1 MTGKEA
7 PPSEQEGQQRPC
19 EVQPLVAVVIPV
31 VQLSSA
37 ESSQQQPVD
46 HVPEN
51 TVINSDI
58 QLSRRVRW
66 HSPIQVCQVA
76 LTLRSKPSWSH
87 KSH

>member
-1 MTGKEA
+1 MVKNVMTGKEA

-19 EVQPLVAVVIPV
+19 EVQPLVAVVISV

-51 TVINSDI
+51 RVIHSDI
-58 QLSRRVRW
+58 HLSRPQRW
-66 HSPIQVCQVA
+66 HTPIQVRQV
-76 LTLRSKPSWSH
+76 
-87 KSH
+87 